1 LRVTEPSAATTTAV
15 PVRRAGPEDAAEIT
29 RLRALMLASVDGSPT
44 RLAEL
49 RLDEEWADRCR
60 AELTEQLSQPP
71 TGGNLLVAMVVDA
84 PDGSG
89 LASAGVGVI
98 DLRLPAPG
106 RLSGRMGHVSSMC
119 TDPRWRRR
127 GYARAVLD
135 AVVDWLRDQGC
146 SRVELSASDEGLPLY
161 EQSGFVPPPHPS
173 LRRPLH

>member
-1 LRVTEPSAATTTAV
+1 LRVTEPSAASTTAV
-15 PVRRAGPEDAAEIT
+15 SVRRAGPADAAEIT
-29 RLRALMLASVDGSPT
+29 RLRALMLASVDASAA
-44 RLAEL
+44 RRAEPG
-49 RLDEEWADRCR
+49 LDEEWAERCR
-60 AELTEQLSQPP
+60 AELTAQLREQPS
-71 TGGNLLVAMVVDA
+71 GANLLAAMVVDA

-106 RLSGRMGHVSSMC
+106 RLSSRVGHVSSMC
-119 TDPRWRRR
+119 TDPQWRRR

-146 SRVELSASDEGLPLY
+146 SRVELSASDEALPLY
-161 EQSGFVPPPHPS
+161 EQSGFVPPPNPS